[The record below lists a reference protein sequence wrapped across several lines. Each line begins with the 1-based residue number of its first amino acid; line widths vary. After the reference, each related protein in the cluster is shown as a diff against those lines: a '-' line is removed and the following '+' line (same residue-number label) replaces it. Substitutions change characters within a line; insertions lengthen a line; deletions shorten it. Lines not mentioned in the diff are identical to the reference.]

1 MSHKVWRI
9 PVLQDVR
16 GEVVKAWKP
25 RLWLIDEESD
35 FYEPEVYMNAFNDGL
50 VDKKLLLGGLNPRAK
65 FRFTIRKDDGDTK
78 SATENLYRLLLT
90 LPTIL
95 ESGEDKEM
103 KNFMTKVKKRNV

>member
-1 MSHKVWRI
+1 MAHKVWRI

-16 GEVVKAWKP
+16 GEVVKVWKP
-25 RLWLIDEESD
+25 RLWLIDEEND
-35 FYEPEVYMNAFNDGL
+35 FYEPEVYMNAFNEGL
-50 VDKKLLLGGLNPRAK
+50 VDKKILLGGLNSRAK

-95 ESGEDKEM
+95 ETGEEVEM
-103 KNFMTKVKKRNV
+103 KNFIKEVKNRTV